1 MNKGIKQ
8 RGPNQN
14 EASHVITKGD
24 LKERMIA
31 RTFNTYKTLKKA
43 FIEWKLPGCNYFD
56 YPRFEEMMN
65 TWGFKA
71 DSDQIRELYNWMDVD
86 QDGRVSYPE
95 FILVIKYQK

>member
-1 MNKGIKQ
+1 
-8 RGPNQN
+8 
-14 EASHVITKGD
+14 
-24 LKERMIA
+24 MIA

-86 QDGRVSYPE
+86 QDGKIKFEDLRQSVGLDVSPMEQIY
-95 FILVIKYQK
+95 FR